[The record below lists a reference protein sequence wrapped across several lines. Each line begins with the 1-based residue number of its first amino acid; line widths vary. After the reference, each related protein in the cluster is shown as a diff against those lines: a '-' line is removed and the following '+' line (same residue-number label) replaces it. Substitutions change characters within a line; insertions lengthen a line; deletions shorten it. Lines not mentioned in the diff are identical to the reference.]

1 MVDASLCA
9 CEMWWNFCNVKRVVL
24 LQKNAVDGDDDGIFS
39 GGEVFV
45 VIVDEVRMRL

>member
-24 LQKNAVDGDDDGIFS
+24 LQKNAVDGDDDGIFR
-39 GGEVFV
+39 
-45 VIVDEVRMRL
+45 EVRFLWLSWMR